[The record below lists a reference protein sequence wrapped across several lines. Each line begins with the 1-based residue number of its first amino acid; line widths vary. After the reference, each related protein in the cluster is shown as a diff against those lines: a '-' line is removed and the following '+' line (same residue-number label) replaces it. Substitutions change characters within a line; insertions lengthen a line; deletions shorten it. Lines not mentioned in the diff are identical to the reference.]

1 GLALRDQQLLHRLPR
16 VACVSESHN
25 AAVAVVR
32 GPEPFQPQ
40 GLPGSERFQRGAAF
54 LSGLDRRQPQLPA
67 VGKKKRA
74 SVAHGCDSRGSKFRA
89 SARILRC
96 RAGNEQ
102 CGERRDRKTWQE
114 THDRMG
120 TAGTD
125 APRQDRRHHE
135 RLDCFRRPQHPAAGG
150 GSFMSIRRALP
161 DRRTV
166 LRSFAAAGALA
177 AAGAR
182 AQSNWPDHPV
192 RIIVPYPAGGS
203 TDVLSRIL
211 AERMKEM
218 FGQPFVIENR
228 PGAGGNIGI
237 AAVTSSP
244 PDGYTIG
251 AATIGHFAINQY
263 LYSKMP
269 YDAERDMIPASLTW
283 ELPNVFV
290 VATDH
295 CPAKSVS
302 EFIAWAK
309 QKGRVSYGS
318 PVVCTSPH
326 LSAVMFVKRTGLDAV
341 HVPFRGAA
349 QTIPAMLADDGGCTD
364 HGRGRGEGF
373 RRDILGRIR
382 VPGGHAAP
390 DRGQDLGRHEADCH
404 R

>member
-1 GLALRDQQLLHRLPR
+1 MT
-16 VACVSESHN
+16 S
-25 AAVAVVR
+25 
-32 GPEPFQPQ
+32 
-40 GLPGSERFQRGAAF
+40 
-54 LSGLDRRQPQLPA
+54 
-67 VGKKKRA
+67 
-74 SVAHGCDSRGSKFRA
+74 
-89 SARILRC
+89 
-96 RAGNEQ
+96 
-102 CGERRDRKTWQE
+102 
-114 THDRMG
+114 
-120 TAGTD
+120 
-125 APRQDRRHHE
+125 
-135 RLDCFRRPQHPAAGG
+135 
-150 GSFMSIRRALP
+150 RRALP
-161 DRRTV
+161 NRRSV
-166 LRSFAAAGALA
+166 LASIAAAGALA
-177 AAGAR
+177 TTGAR

-251 AATIGHFAINQY
+251 AATIGHFAINQF
-263 LYSKMP
+263 LYSKML

-295 CPAKSVS
+295 CPANSVS

-318 PVVCTSPH
+318 PGVGTSPH
-326 LSAVMFVKRTGLDAV
+326 LSGVMFVKRTGLDAV

-349 QTIPAMLADDGGCTD
+349 QTIPAMLAGDVNFAIDNLTSYLPAISSGKMRALAVTAAQRWPTMADVPTMEEAGMKDFVVTSWAAFVFTAGTPRPIIDKVAGAMKQIATDAEVQKRFQVGGARLLSSTP
-364 HGRGRGEGF
+364 EEA
-373 RRDILGRIR
+373 LAY
-382 VPGGHAAP
+382 AAKERAMWK
-390 DRGQDLGRHEADCH
+390 DVVAASGAKID
-404 R
+404 